1 MTYNFYSLDICM
13 IEDEVS
19 KTVNAVLDFD
29 FFTSFILVTELEGV
43 PATCHHVILVVMICA
58 LGFLPV
64 MHPKED
70 RPVAHRPDWHFRC
83 KIKC

>member
-58 LGFLPV
+58 LGFLPW
-64 MHPKED
+64 PTL
-70 RPVAHRPDWHFRC
+70 R
-83 KIKC
+83 